1 MEDQTIT
8 RIVTLIAIGL
18 LFVLGFLILKGI
30 LIAIILGLLMA
41 YIFHPVYSFL
51 VKYLKEKN
59 LSTAILILII
69 VLAIAIPL
77 WFLTP
82 ALIRQAFDTYA
93 YLQKMN
99 FVEFFSHFPSLF
111 NSELSSVV
119 GSSMQ
124 TLIAKTFTSFINALT
139 DLLINL
145 PSLLLQFAVFIFTFY
160 FATRDSNKFKEYFV
174 KLSPFSEAT
183 EKKMM
188 AEFRGITNAIVYGQ
202 VLIGVLQGLLL
213 GVGLF
218 IIGVPKALILTFV
231 GVIASIIPV
240 LGSWIVW
247 LPVSIFLLAS
257 GQTSS
262 GLFLFL
268 YGLLFVSTIDNIL
281 RPLFLSK
288 NSNLNIALSV
298 IGTIGGLYYF
308 GIVGLILG
316 PLVLAY
322 ILIVFDFYRQ
332 GKLSELFK
340 K

>member
-8 RIVTLIAIGL
+8 KAITLIAIGL
-18 LFVLGFLILKGI
+18 LFVLGFLILKDI

-41 YIFHPVYSFL
+41 YIFHPVYKFIL
-51 VKYLKEKN
+51 KYVKEKN

-69 VLAIAIPL
+69 VLATAIPV

-82 ALIRQAFDTYA
+82 VLIRQAFDTYTF
-93 YLQKMN
+93 LQKAN
-99 FVEFFSHFPSLF
+99 FAEFFTKFPSIF
-111 NSELSSVV
+111 TPEITSVASS
-119 GSSMQ
+119 SIQ
-124 TLIAKTFTSFINALT
+124 TLISKTFTSFLNALT
-139 DLLINL
+139 GVLVNL
-145 PSLLLQFAVFIFTFY
+145 PNLLLKFAVFIFTFY
-160 FATRDSNKFKEYFV
+160 FAVRDSHKLKEYFV
-174 KLSPFSEAT
+174 KLSPFSETT

-218 IIGVPKALILTFV
+218 IIGVPKALILTFIA
-231 GVIASIIPV
+231 VIASIIPV

-247 LPVSIFLLAS
+247 LPVSIFLLVS

-268 YGLLFVSTIDNIL
+268 YGMLFVSTIDNIL

-288 NSNLNIALSV
+288 NSNLNVALGV

-316 PLVLAY
+316 PLILAY
-322 ILIVFDFYRQ
+322 ILIIFDFYKQ
-332 GKLSELFK
+332 GKLLELFK